1 MEGQKGRKVKR
12 DFAKEEGREKDMGVL
27 EFKKKKEKF
36 MQHNHGILSGHC
48 CLYIKSN

>member
-1 MEGQKGRKVKR
+1 MTRGGEGGL
-12 DFAKEEGREKDMGVL
+12 DMGVL